1 MNKLLTGLCK
11 NSLSLRQVSFLHP
24 YYTMF
29 TIIGIM
35 FTGIAVGFIFR
46 KRRIFYI
53 SHLITGLIWILLFLL
68 GIEVGGNPQIMNH
81 LYTLGAETLVL
92 TLFCLAGSCVAAWG
106 LWRML
111 YQPKGGK
118 R

>member
-53 SHLITGLIWILLFLL
+53 SHLITG
-68 GIEVGGNPQIMNH
+68 
-81 LYTLGAETLVL
+81 
-92 TLFCLAGSCVAAWG
+92 
-106 LWRML
+106 
-111 YQPKGGK
+111 
-118 R
+118 